1 MLKQTRR
8 RALGL
13 LIGTIAGARLFA
25 SPLPALAQDDAPEDD
40 APKDDGPDDDAPEDD
55 SPNEESPSEPDC
67 YDTKDFGRW
76 TAQASDISAGVIQN
90 EVPAVDPR
98 TCDLLLSIEVG
109 SDFAARIFV
118 EGSAEGT
125 PLPDALLRNP
135 ESRFMATAYG
145 GATAVN
151 TPLCGNC
158 TDIYDNTV
166 GIVLPLAT
174 APLLRDEDSMDL
186 VLHFA
191 GADDECRFTLD
202 CATMRQALD
211 WATARRDALATERD
225 NKQCVSAESCFITTA
240 CCEVL
245 GLGDDC
251 FELRTL
257 RRYRDQ
263 VLAKR
268 PGGGAEIARYY
279 ELAPALL
286 ARLRANATDPDRVLL
301 GIYARYVLPAAL
313 AARFGLDRLA
323 YRLYRRMLT
332 ALSHA
337 SCGPSFRA

>member
-1 MLKQTRR
+1 MLTQTRR

-13 LIGTIAGARLFA
+13 LIGTVAGVRLFA
-25 SPLPALAQDDAPEDD
+25 SPLPAIAQDDAPEDEET
-40 APKDDGPDDDAPEDD
+40 GDDAPDD
-55 SPNEESPSEPDC
+55 ESPSGPDC

-90 EVPAVDPR
+90 EVPAADPK

-125 PLPDALLRNP
+125 ALPDVLLRNP
-135 ESRFMATAYG
+135 ESRFMAAASG
-145 GATAVN
+145 GAAAVD

-174 APLLRDEDSMDL
+174 APLLRDEDSVDL
-186 VLHFA
+186 VLHLA
-191 GADDECRFTLD
+191 GEEGDCRFPLD
-202 CATMRQALD
+202 CATMREALD

-225 NKQCVSAESCFITTA
+225 NKQCVSAEGCFITTA

-268 PGGGAEIARYY
+268 PGGNAEIARYY
-279 ELAPALL
+279 ELAPSLL
-286 ARLRANATDPDRVLL
+286 AGLRANATDPDKVLL
-301 GIYARYVLPAAL
+301 GVYARYVLPAAL
-313 AARFGLDRLA
+313 AARLGLDRLA
-323 YRLYRRMLT
+323 YRLYQRMLT
-332 ALSHA
+332 ALTHA
-337 SCGPSFRA
+337 SCGPSSRA